1 MTEGKGRDDA
11 CKTEDR
17 MIFFFLFVSL
27 LSDDRIIVEEVADW
41 P

>member
-11 CKTEDR
+11 CKTEER
-17 MIFFFLFVSL
+17 MIFFLFVSL
-27 LSDDRIIVEEVADW
+27 SSDDRIIVEEVADW

>member
-17 MIFFFLFVSL
+17 IFFLFVSL